1 MRYINR
7 NSIQVP
13 QKLATLYANQAEFN
27 SAKQAIANGTDIKKG
42 LYRHESV
49 ELAIETLYKDICFLC
64 QKGVKGNY
72 DVEHLLPW
80 SKHFPERAYDWENL
94 HQSCKECNQKKKR
107 HKYKK
112 FDVTDNKK
120 VIDILLLDPTR
131 EQVDQLIT
139 FDPFTSESVV
149 TTRGDDVPKAH
160 TTVHFLNSPDYVLAR
175 KAHWDAIRD
184 VFTSEEWFEV
194 YSKLRSDYRNY
205 NAINLDFTDALDT
218 KVGSLCYRIA
228 IGFLGI
234 NRPYN
239 MFVARVMNENIK
251 VNPHAIKHFAQ
262 QHCENVGSLLPTLV
276 V

>member
-13 QKLATLYANQAEFN
+13 QKLATLYANQAVFN
-27 SAKQAIANGTDIKKG
+27 SAKQAIANGTDIRKG

-49 ELAIETLYKDICFLC
+49 ELAIEALYKDVCFLC
-64 QKGVKGNY
+64 QKSVKGDY

-107 HKYKK
+107 HVYKEL
-112 FDVTDNKK
+112 DATDNKK

-131 EQVDQLIT
+131 AQVDQLIT

-149 TTRGDDVPKAH
+149 TTRGNTEPKAH
-160 TTVHFLNSPDYVLAR
+160 TTTHFLNSSDYVLAR

-184 VFTSEEWFEV
+184 IFTSEEWFDA
-194 YSKLRSDYRNY
+194 YRKLRSDYRNH
-205 NAINLDFTDALDT
+205 NVINLNFADELDS
-218 KVGSLCYRIA
+218 KVGSLCYRVA
-228 IGFLGI
+228 TGFLGI

-251 VNPHAIKHFAQ
+251 VNPHGIKQFAE
-262 QHCENVGSLLPTLV
+262 QHCAYSGSLLPALV

>member
-13 QKLATLYANQAEFN
+13 QKLATLYANQAEFDN
-27 SAKQAIANGTDIKKG
+27 AKQAIANGTDIRKG
-42 LYRHESV
+42 LYRHDSV
-49 ELAIETLYKDICFLC
+49 KLALETLYKDVCFLC
-64 QKGVKGNY
+64 QKSVKDNY

-107 HKYKK
+107 HTYKEL
-112 FDVTDNKK
+112 DTTDHNK

-131 EQVDQLIT
+131 AQVDQFIT

-149 TTRGDDVPKAH
+149 TERGNTVLKAQ
-160 TTVHFLNSPDYVLAR
+160 TTTHFLNSSDYVLAR

-184 VFTSEEWFEV
+184 IFTSEEWFDA
-194 YSKLRSDYRNY
+194 YRKLRSEYRNH
-205 NAINLDFTDALDT
+205 NVINLNFADELDS

-228 IGFLGI
+228 TGFLGL

-239 MFVARVMNENIK
+239 MFVARVMNQNIK
-251 VNPHAIKHFAQ
+251 VNPYAIKHFAQ
-262 QHCENVGSLLPTLV
+262 QHCVNVGSLLPALV